1 MGAGLSSAMSAKL
14 EFPDRNVVCVTGDGG
29 LVMNLGD
36 LETAV
41 RLKLDITLIVLNNG
55 SYGMIEWKQEGGG
68 MQKWGLGFGNPD
80 FVKLAES
87 F

>member
-1 MGAGLSSAMSAKL
+1 MSAKL
-14 EFPDRNVVCVTGDGG
+14 EFPERNVTCVTGDGG

-55 SYGMIEWKQEGGG
+55 SYGMIEWKQE
-68 MQKWGLGFGNPD
+68 
-80 FVKLAES
+80 
-87 F
+87 

>member
-1 MGAGLSSAMSAKL
+1 MEAKRL
-14 EFPDRNVVCVTGDGG
+14 NPDKTVVCITGDGG

-41 RLKLDITLIVLNNG
+41 RLKLDLVLIVLNNH
-55 SYGMIEWKQEGGG
+55 SYGMIKWKQNGFGLKE
-68 MQKWGLGFGNPD
+68 WGLDFGNPD

>member
-1 MGAGLSSAMSAKL
+1 MEAKRL
-14 EFPDRNVVCVTGDGG
+14 YPEKNVVVVTGDGG

-41 RLKLDITLIVLNNG
+41 RLKLDITVVVLNNG
-55 SYGMIEWKQEGGG
+55 SYGMIEWKQIGQS
-68 MQKWGLGFGNPD
+68 MTPWGLKFGNPD

-87 F
+87 FGGK